1 MVARSPLQ
9 QYQYDLTHR
18 GFSQDPAQANAVNE
32 LESLFQRLIKPSPK
46 SSFWQRLLQK
56 KSTESTCG
64 LYFWGGVGR
73 GKTYLVD
80 TFFESLPFENK
91 LRLHFHRLMQQ
102 VHTELKAAAGQAN
115 PMELVAASFAQRA
128 RVICVDEFFV
138 SDITDAMLMAELL
151 KGLFDRGVVLIAT
164 SNIVPNELY
173 RNGLQRSRF
182 LPAIALLEQHCKV
195 VNVDAGIDYRLRLLT
210 AAPCSYIP
218 NDPAAD
224 QALTERF
231 HQLAPEPG
239 REGGTIDILGR
250 AIKVRWHADDVL
262 MIDFASLCQTAR
274 SQLDYIEVATYYH
287 TVLLTNIIAMNDSQ
301 NDAARRFISLID
313 ELYDRRVKLL
323 LSAEQPLENLYS
335 GRGLEFEYKRCL
347 SRLQE
352 MQSEEYLALPHR
364 P

>member
-1 MVARSPLQ
+1 MARSPLQ
-9 QYQYDLTHR
+9 QYHHDLTHR
-18 GFSQDPAQANAVNE
+18 NFSEDAAQANAVNE
-32 LESLFQRLIKPSPK
+32 LDALYQQLIKPSPK
-46 SSFWQRLLQK
+46 PGFWQRLQGK
-56 KSTESTCG
+56 KVLADISG

-80 TFFESLPFENK
+80 TFFEALPFDNK

-102 VHTELKAAAGQAN
+102 VHAALRDAAGHAN
-115 PMELVAASFAQRA
+115 PMELVAASFAERA
-128 RVICVDEFFV
+128 KVICVDEFFV

-151 KGLFDRGVVLIAT
+151 KGLFDRGVVLVAT

-218 NDPAAD
+218 NDEAAD
-224 QALTERF
+224 KALTERF

-239 REGGTIDILGR
+239 QQGGDIEILNR
-250 AIKVRWHADDVL
+250 PVAVRWHADDVL
-262 MIDFASLCQTAR
+262 MVEFASLCQTAR
-274 SQLDYIEVATYYH
+274 SQLDYIEVATYFH
-287 TVLLTNIIAMNDSQ
+287 TVVLTNIIAMNDAH

-323 LSAEQPLENLYS
+323 LSAEQPLEKLYQ
-335 GRGLEFEYKRCL
+335 GRQLEFEYKRCL